1 MSFPLLVKG
10 GVPQSGRQTAAS
22 DCPVFRCNLGA
33 YACGNHVLGAGGPQ
47 LCVYQGPLGL
57 TATART
63 VTVFLVTSHI
73 TVLALRSA
81 CLTHGEWHVL
91 ECDVAA
97 SGEETEPSQRME
109 MVASTRAELEAGP
122 FG

>member
-1 MSFPLLVKG
+1 MFLRVA
-10 GVPQSGRQTAAS
+10 GRQLPPTVLCS
-22 DCPVFRCNLGA
+22 GVTWGPTPVETTFWGLGA
-33 YACGNHVLGAGGPQ
+33 HS
-47 LCVYQGPLGL
+47 CVCTRALWGL